1 MEGPE
6 SAKDALEVDYLD
18 KKQKGHWI
26 VVRQIKMSFPEKRV
40 KSMIQLPFIHAINI
54 CEDKRWGYIMGDNFF
69 GLYSRWYELVFVS
82 SPCDAA
88 LLLCWL

>member
-26 VVRQIKMSFPEKRV
+26 VVMEINMSFPEKE
-40 KSMIQLPFIHAINI
+40 SNQ
-54 CEDKRWGYIMGDNFF
+54 
-69 GLYSRWYELVFVS
+69 
-82 SPCDAA
+82 
-88 LLLCWL
+88 

>member
-26 VVRQIKMSFPEKRV
+26 VVIEIKMSFPEKESNQWSGFHLSMPLTFV
-40 KSMIQLPFIHAINI
+40 KTKDGGI
-54 CEDKRWGYIMGDNFF
+54 
-69 GLYSRWYELVFVS
+69 
-82 SPCDAA
+82 
-88 LLLCWL
+88 